1 MQTSAGEEHLMIT
14 THSSRR
20 VVFRGFAI
28 LAIAVA
34 LPACS
39 RDKKVAE
46 PVSAGVTE
54 AEAVELATEASD
66 SAVPTDSE
74 GFRPL
79 RLRDFEQF
87 AAKPNTWRE
96 ESDMI
101 ATNGQPK
108 GYIYSKRSYQ
118 NVTWRAEFRFIPS
131 EDTSKADQSNT
142 GFMLCIQEP
151 HKTWPKSLEVQGK
164 WIEMGQI
171 KSNGGV
177 PDVTRKDDQAARE
190 AARRPVGEWNAIEIT
205 VKDGAVSSVLNGKP
219 ICTAEAG
226 ELKDGRI
233 GLQAELFPVE
243 FRNVKIRED

>member
-1 MQTSAGEEHLMIT
+1 MFSQHPRPVL
-14 THSSRR
+14 SRSLTL
-20 VVFRGFAI
+20 
-28 LAIAVA
+28 LAIVA
-34 LPACS
+34 GLPACS
-39 RDKKVAE
+39 RDKKIAE
-46 PVSAGVTE
+46 PAPAGVTE

-87 AAKPNTWRE
+87 SAKPNTWRE

-101 ATNGQPK
+101 ATTGTPK

-118 NVTWRAEFRFIPS
+118 NFTWRAEFRFPPQ
-131 EDTSKADQSNT
+131 EDASKADQSNT

-151 HKTWPKSLEVQGK
+151 HKTWPRSLEVQGK

-177 PDVTRKDDQAARE
+177 PDVKRNDDQAARE
-190 AARRPVGEWNAIEIT
+190 AARKPVGEWNAIEIT
-205 VKDGAVSSVLNGKP
+205 VKDGAVSSVLNGKA
-219 ICTAEAG
+219 ICTAESS

>member
-1 MQTSAGEEHLMIT
+1 MF
-14 THSSRR
+14 SSHCSRCVLFR
-20 VVFRGFAI
+20 ALALVV
-28 LAIAVA
+28 IAA
-34 LPACS
+34 TLPACS
-39 RDKKVAE
+39 RENKNVTVA
-46 PVSAGVTE
+46 PAGVTE
-54 AEAVELATEASD
+54 KEAVELSEEASE

-79 RLRDFEQF
+79 RLRDFDQF
-87 AAKPNTWRE
+87 AAKPDSWRE
-96 ESDMI
+96 EQDMI
-101 ATNGQPK
+101 VTTGQPK

-118 NVTWRAEFRFIPS
+118 NFTWRAEFRFPPQQ
-131 EDTSKADQSNT
+131 DASKADQSNT

-151 HKTWPKSLEVQGK
+151 HKVWPRSLEVQGK
-164 WIEMGQI
+164 WVEMAQI

-177 PDVTRKDDQAARE
+177 PALMIKDDQAARE
-190 AARRPVGEWNAIEIT
+190 AARKPVGEWNVIEIT

-219 ICTAEAG
+219 ICAAEAG